1 MTQKDKELLFKDLCA
16 RLPYVLYCNI
26 TDYTAERE
34 EDENFDAPLLSIE
47 RTESGG
53 YATFRFAASEYK
65 IWNNRTQLVKP
76 YLRPLSSMT
85 KEERYEIQE
94 ILGKDIEILDGF
106 INIIESSRKRF
117 SFLELHALFN
127 WLNVHHFDFRNLI
140 GEGFALEAPEG
151 MYNLKEK

>member
-1 MTQKDKELLFKDLCA
+1 MKKEDKELLLKDLCA
-16 RLPYVLYCNI
+16 RLPYNLYVRVEEFNVPKNEAITEGFVGNYLKDNRCN
-26 TDYTAERE
+26 DYDVDGILNEFS
-34 EDENFDAPLLSIE
+34 DGCIDI
-47 RTESGG
+47 
-53 YATFRFAASEYK
+53 
-65 IWNNRTQLVKP
+65 KP

-127 WLNVHHFDFRNLI
+127 WFNANHFDYRGLI
-140 GEGFALEAPEG
+140 PMGLALEAPED
-151 MYNLKEK
+151 MYK

>member
-1 MTQKDKELLFKDLCA
+1 MTQEDKKLLLADLSA
-16 RLPYVLYCNI
+16 RLPHHVRVKVWLKDGTTEEGILDLKHNYGDVL
-26 TDYTAERE
+26 R
-34 EDENFDAPLLSIE
+34 DAF
-47 RTESGG
+47 
-53 YATFRFAASEYK
+53 YYNK
-65 IWNNRTQLVKP
+65 IVDIKP

-127 WLNVHHFDFRNLI
+127 WLNVHYFDYSGLI
-140 GEGFALEAPEG
+140 EKELALEALEG
-151 MYNLKEK
+151 MYNIK